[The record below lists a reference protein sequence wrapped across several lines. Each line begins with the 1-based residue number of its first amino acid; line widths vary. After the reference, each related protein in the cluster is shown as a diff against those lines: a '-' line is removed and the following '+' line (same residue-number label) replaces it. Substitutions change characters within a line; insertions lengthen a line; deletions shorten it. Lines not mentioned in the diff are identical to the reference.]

1 MKNLAPTTI
10 RSIALVLIV
19 LIASVATSCTVQAHD
34 QAHDHRTWVVACVE
48 QGGQV
53 IRGDCIR

>member
-1 MKNLAPTTI
+1 MKDLAPTTI
-10 RSIALVLIV
+10 RSIASVLIV
-19 LIASVATSCTVQAHD
+19 LIASVATSCTVQSGD
-34 QAHDHRTWVVACVE
+34 YYRTSVVCVE